1 MPIKKNTK
9 SRYKKRRKNESPS
22 GLAKLATITTRSLSS
37 AITNYKKN
45 QEQKKM
51 IMISLALV

>member
-1 MPIKKNTK
+1 MPNKKITK
-9 SRYKKRRKNESPS
+9 TRNKKRRKSESTS

-45 QEQKKM
+45 QEQKKN
-51 IMISLALV
+51 